1 MNKFLKYNQREP
13 LKGDRKISYSQFA
26 MYSTCPKHWEL
37 AYVKGLRTFSQSIHT
52 IFGTAFHETL
62 QNYLTVMFE
71 QSVVKANEID
81 INKYL
86 ADQMHSLYKE
96 AVEKMDGNHFSTPKE
111 LNEFYSDGIAILD
124 WFKKKRGQYFS
135 AKNEEL
141 LGIEVPIYHPVNDTN
156 DVVMM
161 LGYLDIVVRD
171 KRDGKVTIIDIKTST
186 MGWNKYQKADKTKTS
201 QLVLYKKYFAE
212 QYGYDVEN
220 IDIKYMIVKR
230 KLIEGAMFPQ
240 KRITEFMPASGKP
253 TRNKLTTEIK
263 GFVDS
268 SFNVDGSFKLDRNF
282 PAIAGKNNKH
292 CKWCEFKDQP
302 DLCPKQERIKG

>member
-13 LKGDRKISYSQFA
+13 KKGDKKISYSQFA

-62 QNYLTVMFE
+62 QNYLTVMFNE
-71 QSVVKANEID
+71 SVKKANEID

-96 AVEKMDGNHFSTPKE
+96 AVEKMDGKHFSTQRE
-111 LNEFYSDGIAILD
+111 LNEFYSDGVAILD

-135 AKNEEL
+135 SKNEEL
-141 LGIEVPIYHPVNDTN
+141 IGIEVPIYHPVNETN

-171 KRDGKVTIIDIKTST
+171 KRDNKITIIDIKTST

-212 QYGYDVEN
+212 QYGFDVEN

-230 KLIEGAMFPQ
+230 KLIDGAMFPQ

-253 TRNKLTTEIK
+253 TRNKLTNSIK
-263 GFVDS
+263 SFVDLNFDS
-268 SFNVDGSFKLDRNF
+268 NGSYIDKQHT
-282 PAIAGKNNKH
+282 AVAGKNNKN

-302 DLCPKQERIKG
+302 TLCPPHKRIKE

>member
-13 LKGDRKISYSQFA
+13 VKGDKKISYSQYA
-26 MYSTCPKHWEL
+26 MYSSCPKHWEL
-37 AYVKGLRTFSQSIHT
+37 AYVKGLRTFNQSIHT

-71 QSVVKANEID
+71 QSVVKANQID

-96 AVEKMDGNHFSTPKE
+96 AVEKMDGKHFSTERE
-111 LNEFYSDGIAILD
+111 LNEFYSDGVAILD

-156 DVVMM
+156 DKVMM

-171 KRDGKVTIIDIKTST
+171 KRDGKITIIDIKTST

-212 QYGYDVEN
+212 QYGFDVEK
-220 IDIKYMIVKR
+220 IDIKYMIMKR
-230 KLIEGAMFPQ
+230 KLIDGAMFPQ
-240 KRITEFMPASGKP
+240 KRVTEFMPASGKP
-253 TRNKLTTEIK
+253 TRNKLASSIK
-263 GFVDS
+263 SFVDLN
-268 SFNVDGSFKLDRNF
+268 FTPDGSYINKEHV
-282 PAIAGKNNKH
+282 AVAGKNNKH
-292 CKWCEFKDQP
+292 CKWCEFKDQL
-302 DLCPKQERIKG
+302 DLCPKINRIKE